1 MYNKKIVSLEKREE
15 ILKKHTYGPND
26 ARCALFGLYL
36 IIVAIQYPPSH
47 VLRRLQPVVVVVVV
61 VVRCRCCHV
70 CCRLMVV
77 DKEVQSHL
85 L

>member
-15 ILKKHTYGPND
+15 NKKKHTYGPNN
-26 ARCALFGLYL
+26 ARRTSFGLYL
-36 IIVAIQYPPSH
+36 VIVAIQYPPSR
-47 VLRRLQPVVVVVVV
+47 VLHRLQPVIVVVVV
-61 VVRCRCCHV
+61 VVRCRCCRV
-70 CCRLMVV
+70 CCCLMVV